1 MQAFTT
7 GAYIVPKEIEGT
19 WRWVV
24 DSFEDSTFID
34 GQEIDAQEISSN
46 EAGLYPSFDTFQAI
60 FYAVSDEEGMLL
72 HSGLNTRSLEGL
84 FDEVEYLLMDSEEV
98 CFDNFEDLV
107 EARGWTIEKSE
118 TPFDYE

>member
-34 GQEIDAQEISSN
+34 GQEIDAQEISSS
-46 EAGLYPSFDTFQAI
+46 ETGLYRSFDAI

-107 EARGWTIEKSE
+107 EAMGWTIEKSE

>member
-7 GAYIVPKEIEGT
+7 GAYIVPKEIDGT

-34 GQEIDAQEISSN
+34 GQEIDAQEISSS
-46 EAGLYPSFDTFQAI
+46 EAGLYPSFDAI